1 MLSWIWKRLRQ
12 RKRKRDPRPEAG
24 VARPGAPGAAI
35 SPLDV
40 VRLEL
45 LRGKTWRYLRYL
57 HLREGLLAA
66 QDCRSVLSIGCG
78 RGLAEL
84 ALAIEF
90 PQVSFHLTD
99 IEGEKTPHYGAAQ
112 NHVRRWKLGNVT
124 FGVCDIL
131 QSTMDGAA
139 DLICSV
145 EVLEH
150 IKDDAA
156 AAQKMIKA
164 ARKAVFCLVPYAD
177 DETNANKDRQKR
189 CWEKFEHYR
198 PGYTPADLKRLFPGT
213 IAMRGCYWR
222 DAGALFRTKLT
233 ALPPEEITLALA
245 DEAAKDVREGLPSRF
260 PEALGIWS
268 LSRT

>member
-1 MLSWIWKRLRQ
+1 MLSWIWKRRRQ
-12 RKRKRDPRPEAG
+12 RKRHPRPEAK
-24 VARPGAPGAAI
+24 VARQGAPGAAI
-35 SPLDV
+35 SPMDV

-131 QSTMDGAA
+131 QPTMDGAGA
-139 DLICSV
+139 FV
-145 EVLEH
+145 
-150 IKDDAA
+150 
-156 AAQKMIKA
+156 
-164 ARKAVFCLVPYAD
+164 VFV
-177 DETNANKDRQKR
+177 
-189 CWEKFEHYR
+189 
-198 PGYTPADLKRLFPGT
+198 
-213 IAMRGCYWR
+213 
-222 DAGALFRTKLT
+222 
-233 ALPPEEITLALA
+233 
-245 DEAAKDVREGLPSRF
+245 
-260 PEALGIWS
+260 
-268 LSRT
+268 